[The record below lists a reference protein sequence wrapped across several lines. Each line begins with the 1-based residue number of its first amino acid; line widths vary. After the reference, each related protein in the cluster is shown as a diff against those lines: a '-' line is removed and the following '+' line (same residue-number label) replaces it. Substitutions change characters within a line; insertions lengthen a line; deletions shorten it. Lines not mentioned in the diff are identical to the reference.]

1 MSLTPEQLAEI
12 DKRTADA
19 IKTALTGAD
28 FKTVLTAALA
38 PAIEG
43 ATKPLADKL
52 ATLEAGAKKPET
64 PPKKDEEGGKGIPAE
79 LQQKIAAMEAQLKDA
94 EAKRAAAERSALEDR
109 AYGSV
114 REALAKSG
122 VPADRIQLAMA
133 FVKSEGL
140 VKFGDDGS
148 FGFEKVD
155 QWGNKAKID
164 PAAWAGEFVKTDT
177 GKALLPASQT
187 QGAGSHGGPTPP
199 PMTSGNKVDW
209 SNLAAGGINTSA
221 LSVVD

>member
-1 MSLTPEQLAEI
+1 MSLTPEQKAEV
-12 DKRTADA
+12 DKLVADA
-19 IKTALTGAD
+19 VKNAFTGDA
-28 FKTVLTAALA
+28 FKGALTAALA

-64 PPKKDEEGGKGIPAE
+64 PAPKKDEEGGKGIPAE
-79 LQQKIAAMEAQLKDA
+79 FQQKIAAMEAQLKDA

-114 REALAKSG
+114 RESLAKAG
-122 VPADRIQLAMA
+122 VPADRIPLAMA

-140 VKFGDDGS
+140 VKFAEDGS

-155 QWGNKAKID
+155 QWGNKAKVD
-164 PAAWAGEFVKTDT
+164 PAAWATDFVKTDT
-177 GKALLPASQT
+177 GKALLPAAPT
-187 QGAGSHGGPTPP
+187 QGAGGQPGQFGRPNGGGKITSVEDFDRIMNPT
-199 PMTSGNKVDW
+199 
-209 SNLAAGGINTSA
+209 A
-221 LSVVD
+221 

>member
-1 MSLTPEQLAEI
+1 MSLTPEQKAEV
-12 DKRTADA
+12 DKLVADA
-19 IKTALTGAD
+19 LKTALTGAD
-28 FKTVLTAALA
+28 FKAIIGAALT

-52 ATLEAGAKKPET
+52 AVFEAAAKKPAD
-64 PPKKDEEGGKGIPAE
+64 PPPGKKEGEGAPGIPPE
-79 LQQKIAAMEAQLKDA
+79 LKQQIAAMEAKLADS

-114 REALAKSG
+114 RESLAKAG

-140 VKFGDDGS
+140 VKFAEDGS

-164 PAAWAGEFVKTDT
+164 PAAWASDFVKTDT
-177 GKALLPASQT
+177 GKALLPAAQT
-187 QGAGSHGGPTPP
+187 QGAGGQPGQHGG
-199 PMTSGNKVDW
+199 GN
-209 SNLAAGGINTSA
+209 AGQVN
-221 LSVVD
+221 SVNQLLGFAPN